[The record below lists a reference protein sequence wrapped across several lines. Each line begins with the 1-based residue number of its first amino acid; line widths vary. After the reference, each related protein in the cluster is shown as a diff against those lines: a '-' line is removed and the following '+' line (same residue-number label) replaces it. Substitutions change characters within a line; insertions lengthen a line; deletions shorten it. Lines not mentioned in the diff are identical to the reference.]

1 MVKVRSQTSPKSFL
15 ISSSL
20 VVLAGLSAFI
30 AKLKTTLHLTN
41 DYIKKSLSG
50 ADSTTK
56 NALRT
61 SIIIMQNRK
70 WAEDE
75 LRKIDITLK
84 NIIESEELS
93 KQLEEKKLKLNSP
106 TPNFKAMVETL
117 HKKQIQLADFIKQLD
132 GFEKQQNQLNQEFLT
147 KCDAFKQEIA
157 SIYKKLEIEFSEE
170 EFGEDVS
177 EIMK

>member
-1 MVKVRSQTSPKSFL
+1 MAKSQTSTKSFL

-20 VVLAGLSAFI
+20 VVLAGLSSFI
-30 AKLKTTLHLTN
+30 SKLKETLHLTS
-41 DYIKKSLSG
+41 DYIKTSLSR

-56 NALRT
+56 TALRT

-75 LRKIDITLK
+75 LRKIDVTLK
-84 NIIESEELS
+84 NITESEELT

-106 TPNFKAMVETL
+106 TPNFKGMTETL

-132 GFEKQQNQLNQEFLT
+132 MFERQQNQFNQNFLT

-157 SIYKKLEIEFSEE
+157 DIYKKLEIEFSEK